1 MHSEEAPFL
10 VVSSLLSPVTFLS
23 EELCCLDPFSQDP
36 SLGSNPSLEVFLIL
50 PLLII

>member
-36 SLGSNPSLEVFLIL
+36 SLEVFLIL